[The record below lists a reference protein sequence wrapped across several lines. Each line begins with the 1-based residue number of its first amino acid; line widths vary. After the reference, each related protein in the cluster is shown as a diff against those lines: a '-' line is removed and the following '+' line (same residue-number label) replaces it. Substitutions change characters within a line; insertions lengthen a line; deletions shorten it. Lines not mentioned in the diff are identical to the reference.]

1 MIKEF
6 NNLFLELAEAGV
18 RLVAVSKKKPI
29 ADILRLYEAGHRDF
43 GENRASELEE
53 KYAQLPKDI
62 RWHFV
67 GHLQSKKAKTIAPFV
82 HMIHSI
88 DSEKLLIELDRQAE
102 RSNRTID
109 VLLQFKIAEEESKYG
124 FDLEEGLCV
133 AGTSLELTHVRVVG
147 VMGMATFT
155 EDMEQVRREFRT
167 LADYFEKLKSKL
179 FSRTESFKEISMGMS
194 GDYPVAI
201 EEGSTMVRVGSLLFG
216 PRD

>member
-6 NNLFLELAEAGV
+6 NDLSRSLAEAGV
-18 RLVAVSKKKPI
+18 RLVAVSKTKSA

-53 KYAQLPKDI
+53 KQAQLPKDI

-88 DSEKLLIELDRQAE
+88 DSEKLLIEIDRQAE

-109 VLLQFKIAEEESKYG
+109 VLLQFKIAAEESKYG
-124 FDLEEGLCV
+124 FDLKEGLCV

-147 VMGMATFT
+147 VMGMATYT

-167 LADYFEKLKSKL
+167 LTDYFEKLKSKL

>member
-6 NNLFLELAEAGV
+6 NDLSRELTDAGV
-18 RLVAVSKKKPI
+18 RLVAISKKKPV

-53 KYAQLPKDI
+53 KQAQLPEDI

-67 GHLQSKKAKTIAPFV
+67 GHLQSKKAKIIAPFV

-88 DSEKLLIELDRQAE
+88 DSEKLLIEVDRQAE
-102 RSNRTID
+102 RGNRRID

-124 FDLEEGLCV
+124 FDMEEGLSV
-133 AGTSLELTHVRVVG
+133 ARTSLELTHVRVVG
-147 VMGMATFT
+147 VMGMATYT

-167 LADYFEKLKSKL
+167 LADYFEKLQSKL

-201 EEGSTMVRVGSLLFG
+201 EEGSTMVRIGSLLFG
-216 PRD
+216 SRD